1 MGALKDM
8 WPSGD
13 SRFIDLPGFGNTHY
27 IAAGQGAPVVLLHGL
42 GASIVTWAYN
52 IRPLAERY
60 AVYAV
65 DLPGHGD
72 SAKPDSSYNLEEG
85 VAFLSTFLK
94 ALRLE
99 GAALIGNS
107 MGGLLA
113 LATAERHRELTRALV
128 LVDSAGL
135 GRELAWPLRIGAL
148 PVVGPAMEYLAVKNR
163 RRLMR
168 LVFHHPDRIAPHI
181 YAELFRIRKLAGSSR
196 TMVRALRNGV
206 NLLGLRPHLRL
217 LHDILADLP
226 IPTLLIWGEE
236 DVIIP
241 VTHARQA
248 AWRYPDLDLC
258 VIPDTGHWPHME
270 QPQEF
275 NNRVMAFLDQNA
287 AGDAGDGAT

>member
-1 MGALKDM
+1 M
-8 WPSGD
+8 WTSGE
-13 SRFIDLPGFGNTHY
+13 SRFVDLPGFGETHY

-42 GASIVTWAYN
+42 GASVVTWAYN

-72 SAKPDSSYNLEEG
+72 SAKPDARYDLEEG
-85 VAFLSTFLK
+85 VVFLSAFMK
-94 ALRLE
+94 ALGLE

-113 LATAERHRELTRALV
+113 LATAERHRELAKALV

-135 GRELAWPLRIGAL
+135 GREVAWPLRIGAL
-148 PVVGPAMEYLAVKNR
+148 PVVGPVMEYLAVRNR
-163 RRLMR
+163 DRLMR
-168 LVFHHPDRIAPHI
+168 LVFYHPDRIEPRS
-181 YAELFRIRKLAGSSR
+181 YAELLRIRKLAGSSR

-217 LHDILADLP
+217 LDDVLSELP
-226 IPTLLIWGEE
+226 VPTLLIWGEE

-241 VTHARQA
+241 VTLARRA
-248 AWRYPDLDLC
+248 AQRFPDLELT

-270 QPQEF
+270 QPKEF
-275 NNRVMAFLDQNA
+275 NSRVAAFLELA
-287 AGDAGDGAT
+287 GAGDAGPGAT

>member
-1 MGALKDM
+1 MKDM
-8 WPSGD
+8 RSSGD

-27 IAAGQGAPVVLLHGL
+27 ITAGQGAPVVLVHGL

-52 IRPLAERY
+52 IQPLAQKY

-72 SAKPDSSYNLEEG
+72 SAKPDYSYNLEEG
-85 VAFLSTFLK
+85 VAFLRTFLK
-94 ALRLE
+94 ALNLE

-113 LATAERHRELTRALV
+113 LATAERHRELASVLV

-135 GRELAWPLRIGAL
+135 GRELAWPLRVGAL
-148 PVVGPAMEYLAVKNR
+148 PVVGQAMEFLAVMNR

-181 YAELFRIRKLAGSSR
+181 YAELFRIRKLPGSSR

-217 LHDILADLP
+217 LHDILTDLP
-226 IPTLLIWGEE
+226 VPTLLIWGEE

-241 VTHARQA
+241 VAHARQA
-248 AWRYPDLDLC
+248 ATRYTDLDLC
-258 VIPDTGHWPHME
+258 VIPEAGHWPHME

-275 NNRVMAFLDQNA
+275 NSRVVAFLDQTA
-287 AGDAGDGAT
+287 AGHPDVGAT

>member
-1 MGALKDM
+1 MRS
-8 WPSGD
+8 SGD
-13 SRFIDLPGFGNTHY
+13 SRFINLPGFGDTHY
-27 IAAGQGAPVVLLHGL
+27 IATGQGAPVVLVHGL

-52 IRPLAERY
+52 IQPLAERY

-72 SAKPDSSYNLEEG
+72 SAKPDTRYELEEG

-94 ALRLE
+94 ALGLE

-113 LATAERHRELTRALV
+113 LATAERYPELAKALI

-148 PVVGPAMEYLAVKNR
+148 PVVGPAMEFLAVKNR
-163 RRLMR
+163 HRLMR
-168 LVFHHPDRIAPHI
+168 LVFHHPERIEPHI
-181 YAELFRIRKLAGSSR
+181 YVELLRVRKLAGSSR
-196 TMVRALRNGV
+196 TMFRTLRNGV

-226 IPTLLIWGEE
+226 VPTLLIWGEE

-241 VTHARQA
+241 VSHARQA
-248 AWRYPDLDLC
+248 AERYPDMQVC

-270 QPQEF
+270 QPQKF
-275 NNRVMAFLDQNA
+275 NSRVMAFLDKAA
-287 AGDAGDGAT
+287 AGDARTRAT

>member
-1 MGALKDM
+1 MKDM
-8 WPSGD
+8 WSSGD
-13 SRFIDLPGFGNTHY
+13 NHFVDLPGFGNTHY
-27 IAAGQGAPVVLLHGL
+27 ITAGQGAPVVLVHGL

-52 IRPLAERY
+52 IQPLAERY

-72 SAKPDSSYNLEEG
+72 SAKPDSSYDLEEG

-94 ALRLE
+94 ALGLE

-113 LATAERHRELTRALV
+113 LATAERHRELARALV

-148 PVVGPAMEYLAVKNR
+148 PVVGPAMEFLAVKNR

-168 LVFHHPDRIAPHI
+168 LVFYHPERIEPRI
-181 YAELFRIRKLAGSSR
+181 YVELLRVRKLAGSSR
-196 TMVRALRNGV
+196 TMVRTLHSGV
-206 NLLGLRPHLRL
+206 NLLGLRPHLQL
-217 LHDILADLP
+217 LHDILTDLP
-226 IPTLLIWGEE
+226 VPTLLIWGEE

-248 AWRYPDLDLC
+248 AQRFPDLELC

-275 NNRVMAFLDQNA
+275 NSRVVAFLDQA
-287 AGDAGDGAT
+287 AGGDAGAGAT